1 MNLKILYP
9 IGFALIFGHYQ
20 CASQIKDIKVGDDLI
35 VTKLYG
41 GVNSK
46 IIVPTDSLTTTND
59 VSFRVGAELTMNLSS
74 TFTLKSLGVSQA
86 NSGRSTGAI
95 ATFEFVT
102 KIHEALQL
110 NVGLLPGPTTKLRP
124 NPVTWQGHTELYAQ
138 SRLTGTEPGAVL
150 KFDPKGK
157 LFFSYGLLNQNEVW
171 TSKARVVI
179 GDINLAG
186 FYQTDDEYFAVVDY
200 TKGKFKVVT
209 NYSSQFEE
217 LAFGCFV
224 PVKESII
231 IYTDVNYLFNKDRSD
246 VTRFGIRNHF
256 EHANIPIRGF
266 FALEYEFEGQYFTTQ
281 LMIHL

>member
-1 MNLKILYP
+1 MNLKVLYP
-9 IGFALIFGHYQ
+9 IVVTLIFVHNK
-20 CASQIKDIKVGDDLI
+20 CASQIKDIKVGDNLI

-41 GVNSK
+41 RVNSK

-59 VSFRVGAELTMNLSS
+59 VSFRAGAEVIMDLSS

-86 NSGRSTGAI
+86 NSGRSTGSI
-95 ATFEFVT
+95 ATFEFIT
-102 KIHEALQL
+102 KINETLQL

-124 NPVTWQGHTELYAQ
+124 NPVTWQGHTELYTQ
-138 SRLTGTEPGAVL
+138 SRITGTEPGVAL

-209 NYSSQFEE
+209 NYSSQFDE

-224 PVKESII
+224 PVRESII
-231 IYTDVNYLFNKDRSD
+231 IYTDVNYLFDRDRSD

-256 EHANIPIRGF
+256 EHPDILVRGF